1 MSSRPKNKDE
11 YRQRLADAFA
21 HVLEEQGLEWKKDWS
36 ALGPDSAPYNGV
48 TKANYRGSNAFYLSV
63 VSLLR
68 GYNDPRWVTMVQI
81 MDRKGK
87 YHAGEKWRLKKG
99 TEAVWVEYWYPYDMT
114 NKRAVTW
121 PQYRDELNREG
132 RSEEEFRLSA
142 NYYAVYNASQVE
154 GMPPLE
160 LSAVRNQ
167 DIKPDALIATLSQ
180 NMGVPVLNDGGDRA
194 FYLPGQDTVHL
205 PAPEAFESS
214 YAYNA
219 TALHELAHATGHPSR
234 LNRNQSG
241 GFGSVAYAY
250 EELVAEMASCFMGAA
265 LNAQASQRH
274 IDNHKAYVQN
284 WIKGIREKPETLI
297 RAIKDAQG
305 AADYMDYKAE
315 LITEKEYQQK
325 RQGGTEARR
334 TAESAPSEQR
344 LEQAPSDPK
353 QTDTAVL
360 IEPEAR
366 QAENYTI
373 LAEKSGFILARD
385 ETVGNRYFFDTR
397 DKILTGMLTPVN
409 QYGTL
414 EEIETEL
421 TRWKTE
427 IDSGNPFMLEVEDTF
442 LAALAEERS
451 RGTAVLIKPDPERV
465 PYSVQLR
472 NPRTGQ
478 LETYTT
484 VAADEQELE
493 RGLEVFRLGGYTVVS
508 AQRKEP
514 EAAAGM
520 EISIYQI
527 TTSNGA
533 RNAFLGLESLERLRG
548 STEIH
553 SEYYTCVFT
562 GTVDCENLEDVYRMF
577 NVNHPQGYK
586 GRSLSVSDV
595 VHVRSSPVETPGF
608 YFCDNIGFKAVP
620 FDLSRIPTQ
629 RNMEQPS
636 RTEPEVAR

>member
-11 YRQRLADAFA
+11 YRQRLADMFT
-21 HVLEEQGLEWKKDWS
+21 HVLEEQGLDWKKSWS
-36 ALGPDSAPYNGV
+36 ALGPDAAPYNGV
-48 TKANYRGSNAFYLSV
+48 TKAKYRGSNAFYLAV
-63 VSLLR
+63 VSLVH
-68 GYNDPRWVTMVQI
+68 GYTDPRWVTMVQI
-81 MDRKGK
+81 MDKKGK

-99 TEAVWVEYWYPYDMT
+99 TEAVWVEYWYPYDLV
-114 NKRAVTW
+114 NKRAITW
-121 PQYRDELNREG
+121 PQYRAALQKDG
-132 RSEEEFRLSA
+132 RSEKEFRLST

-160 LSAVRNQ
+160 LSVVRNQ
-167 DIKPDALIATLSQ
+167 DIEPDALIATLSQ

-205 PAPEAFESS
+205 PVPEAFESS

-265 LNAQASQRH
+265 LNSQASQRH
-274 IDNHKAYVQN
+274 IDNHKAYVQS
-284 WIKGIREKPETLI
+284 WIKDIREKPETLI

-315 LITEKEYQQK
+315 LISEKEYQQK
-325 RQGGTEARR
+325 RQGGTGARQ
-334 TAESAPSEQR
+334 TTESAPSEQR
-344 LEQAPSDPK
+344 LKQAPSDPK

-360 IEPEAR
+360 IEPA
-366 QAENYTI
+366 
-373 LAEKSGFILARD
+373 
-385 ETVGNRYFFDTR
+385 
-397 DKILTGMLTPVN
+397 
-409 QYGTL
+409 
-414 EEIETEL
+414 
-421 TRWKTE
+421 
-427 IDSGNPFMLEVEDTF
+427 
-442 LAALAEERS
+442 
-451 RGTAVLIKPDPERV
+451 PEGV
-465 PYSVQLR
+465 PYSVQL
-472 NPRTGQ
+472 T
-478 LETYTT
+478 
-484 VAADEQELE
+484 
-493 RGLEVFRLGGYTVVS
+493 
-508 AQRKEP
+508 QRKEP

-562 GTVDCENLEDVYRMF
+562 GTVDCENLEDVYHMF

-595 VHVRSSPVETPGF
+595 VHVRASPEETPGF

-629 RNMEQPS
+629 RNMDHPS